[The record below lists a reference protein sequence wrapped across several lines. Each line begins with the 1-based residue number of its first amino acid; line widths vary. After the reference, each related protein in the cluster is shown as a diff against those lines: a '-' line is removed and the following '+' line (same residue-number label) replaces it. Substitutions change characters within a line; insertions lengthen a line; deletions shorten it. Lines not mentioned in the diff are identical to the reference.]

1 MVTQA
6 ARSLIRPWQCGQYGS
21 TDCFFTL
28 RGQSRSCCVGR
39 RPRLEARES
48 SQDPGLA
55 GRGGEADRE
64 GFQEETSTAKVG
76 NINRG
81 SDGTATECL

>member
-55 GRGGEADRE
+55 GRGGGGRLTGRDFKRKRARRKWV
-64 GFQEETSTAKVG
+64 T
-76 NINRG
+76 
-81 SDGTATECL
+81 

>member
-6 ARSLIRPWQCGQYGS
+6 ARSLIGPWQCGQYGS

-28 RGQSRSCCVGR
+28 RGRGQSRSCCVQQ

-55 GRGGEADRE
+55 GWGERL
-64 GFQEETSTAKVG
+64 T
-76 NINRG
+76 G
-81 SDGTATECL
+81 SDVKRKRARRKWVT